1 MARFFSFLRVKYVIF
16 VVNRIIDGG
25 KLEKQFITSLLIVKK
40 TVARSSIIVW
50 KEIQRTV

>member
-1 MARFFSFLRVKYVIF
+1 MARFLPFLRVKYVIF

-25 KLEKQFITSLLIVKK
+25 KLEKQFITSLLIVK
-40 TVARSSIIVW
+40 TTAARSSIIVW